1 MAKPGNRHRHRHQP
15 KMLFLCITSNHHY
28 LLHSSICLMLA
39 ATKSTPKPAIT
50 IFWVQ
55 CKASIV
61 GKKSNKLSC
70 VTWILHKADQHH
82 GWAHS
87 RFWCTDVDRWGSV
100 CVTAPYKWW
109 VAFFSFVLGHALS
122 QHLFVSKF
130 YKFDT
135 NHRLPL
141 LEELISIYRRWFILK
156 EGDEVSMDVKRYL
169 IDKCLEF

>member
-1 MAKPGNRHRHRHQP
+1 MSARSQINYRVSPEY
-15 KMLFLCITSNHHY
+15 C
-28 LLHSSICLMLA
+28 
-39 ATKSTPKPAIT
+39 TKQTNIMGGPILDSGA
-50 IFWVQ
+50 Q
-55 CKASIV
+55 
-61 GKKSNKLSC
+61 
-70 VTWILHKADQHH
+70 TW
-82 GWAHS
+82 
-87 RFWCTDVDRWGSV
+87 TDEGV
-100 CVTAPYKWW
+100 CVTELRHTSGELR
-109 VAFFSFVLGHALS
+109 FFSFVLGHALS